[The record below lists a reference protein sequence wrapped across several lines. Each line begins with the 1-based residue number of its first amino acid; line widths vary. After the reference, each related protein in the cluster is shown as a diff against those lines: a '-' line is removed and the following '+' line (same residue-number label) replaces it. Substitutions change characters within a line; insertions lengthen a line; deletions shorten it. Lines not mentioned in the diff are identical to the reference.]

1 MDTSKIRH
9 TTRAIALCLAILGA
23 VAATG
28 LITGNAALAQVPTG
42 NETSGTPSGNA
53 TSEALTGNATSSGQS
68 ITVNPN
74 SGGVGTN
81 VTIAG
86 TGFTPGQ
93 TFTFTFEKGYML
105 TGNMI
110 QDTMGR
116 FSTTALIPQNATNG
130 SHEIQVTSSH
140 GQSATATFN
149 VEASAGNAT
158 SSASSGNATMT
169 MPSDN
174 ATAPSGNATSS
185 TGPTTGNLTVVPP
198 SGNNTPP
205 ATPIQPQ

>member
-1 MDTSKIRH
+1 MDTSKISH

-28 LITGNAALAQVPTG
+28 LITGSAALAQAPPTG

-53 TSEALTGNATSSGQS
+53 TSGALTGNATTSGPS

-130 SHEIQVTSSH
+130 SHEIEVKSNQGQTATS
-140 GQSATATFN
+140 TFN
-149 VEASAGNAT
+149 VQSSAGNAT
-158 SSASSGNATMT
+158 SSSSGNATMT
-169 MPSDN
+169 MPPTN
-174 ATAPSGNATSS
+174 ATTPAGNATS
-185 TGPTTGNLTVVPP
+185 GQTTGNLTIVPP
-198 SGNNTPP
+198 SGNTTPSAIP
-205 ATPIQPQ
+205 APSQ